1 MQHLKSQQAPA
12 TLPVH
17 ERVALDMKR
26 RQAKLERL
34 SEQLRVNSEE
44 ERILTEKAKREQ
56 KKPKIT
62 KNQFEQSYK
71 QRLNKVAEAER
82 ERKEK
87 AENK

>member
-1 MQHLKSQQAPA
+1 M
-12 TLPVH
+12 PVH
-17 ERVALDMKR
+17 ERVALDLRR

-34 SEQLRVNSEE
+34 SEQLRINSED

-56 KKPKIT
+56 KKPKLT

-71 QRLNKVAEAER
+71 QRLNLVAEAER
-82 ERKEK
+82 KRKEK